1 MAGDNVLL
9 RALQASL
16 SELPGSDF
24 ERAGHLF
31 NLAVIRMTL
40 ANPSLAVGLTTQAS
54 QRGSV
59 CAAFGES

>member
-1 MAGDNVLL
+1 MAGDNVLG

-24 ERAGHLF
+24 ERAGHLY
-31 NLAVIRMTL
+31 NLVVMIL
-40 ANPSLAVGLTTQAS
+40 AESFTRLGLTTQAS

-59 CAAFGES
+59 CAACGES

>member
-1 MAGDNVLL
+1 MAGDNVLF

-31 NLAVIRMTL
+31 NLAVMIL